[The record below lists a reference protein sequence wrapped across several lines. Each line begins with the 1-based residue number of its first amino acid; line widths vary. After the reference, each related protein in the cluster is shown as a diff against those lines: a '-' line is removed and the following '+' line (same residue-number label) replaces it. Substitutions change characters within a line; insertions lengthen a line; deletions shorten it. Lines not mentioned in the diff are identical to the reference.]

1 MLDIEIKNILQ
12 EQFSKEKNYQQIIY
26 NLNKKQNKNI
36 YDTGRRAMRPSGH

>member
-36 YDTGRRAMRPSGH
+36 YIKKGSLL